1 MTQSKE
7 NLKLLEGIK
16 QLKQA
21 EKEMITAP
29 KDALK
34 IQELSIEE
42 TKQSIEDIALN
53 LLSLLDFDEK
63 PRVSV
68 PIRSAQNTIVDEET
82 GHIFLGH
89 NMVTRSLTPSS
100 VRQLAVLIRVA
111 DGIHEL
117 LSLGRHSTKRELFYT
132 DVNLFE
138 DQTVSDRAIE
148 DLAVTLR
155 TIRNATNI
163 VASAKGKIIG
173 RISFVESGDLIDC
186 SKMGTGGKAITPFQ
200 DQIENIDTD
209 AEFVLLVEKDAA
221 FMSLSEA
228 KIYER
233 YPCILITGV
242 GQPDIATRMMLRK
255 IVYETGIPVFAIMD
269 ADPYG
274 LEILRSYTFGSKALG
289 YETPWL
295 VTENMYWLGLRPEDM
310 ENYKIPKDVY
320 IPLTDADRKKGKELL
335 EEKWLQNKPKW
346 ADELRSMLRSGVKAE
361 IQALAAKGFEYMSEK
376 YLPQKL
382 ESADWI

>member
-1 MTQSKE
+1 
-7 NLKLLEGIK
+7 
-16 QLKQA
+16 
-21 EKEMITAP
+21 
-29 KDALK
+29 
-34 IQELSIEE
+34 
-42 TKQSIEDIALN
+42 
-53 LLSLLDFDEK
+53 
-63 PRVSV
+63 
-68 PIRSAQNTIVDEET
+68 
-82 GHIFLGH
+82 
-89 NMVTRSLTPSS
+89 MVTRSLTPSS

-138 DQTVSDRAIE
+138 EQTISDRAIE

-233 YPCILITGV
+233 YPCILMTGI

-255 IVYETGIPVFAIMD
+255 IVNETGLPVFAIMD

-320 IPLTDADRKKGKELL
+320 IPLTEADKKKGKELL
-335 EEKWLQNKPKW
+335 EETWLQNKPKW
-346 ADELRSMLRSGVKAE
+346 AEQLKLMLKSGVKAE
-361 IQALAAKGFEYMSEK
+361 IQALASKGFEYMSEK

>member
-1 MTQSKE
+1 MSQTSQ
-7 NLKLLEGIK
+7 NLKIIEELQKLKKIEIEAIK
-16 QLKQA
+16 
-21 EKEMITAP
+21 AP

-34 IQELSIEE
+34 IKELSLEE
-42 TKQSIEDIALN
+42 TKQGIEDIALN
-53 LLSLLDFDEK
+53 LLSLLDFDER
-63 PRVSV
+63 PAISV
-68 PIRSAQNTIVDEET
+68 PIRSAQNTIVDQET

-89 NMVTRSLTPSS
+89 NAVTRSLSPAS

-117 LSLGRHSTKRELFYT
+117 LTLGRHSTKRELFYT
-132 DVNLFE
+132 DVNLFQ
-138 DQTVSDRAIE
+138 DQTISDRAIE
-148 DLAVTLR
+148 DLAVTLS

-173 RISFVESGDLIDC
+173 RIRFRESGDLIDC
-186 SKMGTGGKAITPFQ
+186 TKMGTGGKAITPFQ
-200 DQIENIDTD
+200 EQVEDIDSD

-228 KIYER
+228 KIYDR
-233 YPCILITGV
+233 YPCILMTGI
-242 GQPDIATRMMLRK
+242 GSPDIATRMMLRR
-255 IVYETGIPVFAIMD
+255 IVEETGIPVFAIMD

-295 VTENMYWLGLRPEDM
+295 VTQNIYWLGLRPEDM
-310 ENYKIPKDVY
+310 QNYKIPKEVY

-335 EEKWLQNKPKW
+335 DEIWLQNKPKW
-346 ADELRSMLRSGVKAE
+346 AEQLKLMLRSGVKAE
-361 IQALAAKGFEYMSEK
+361 IQALASKGFEYMTET

>member
-1 MTQSKE
+1 MSQTSQ
-7 NLKLLEGIK
+7 NLKIIEELQKLKKIEIEAIK
-16 QLKQA
+16 
-21 EKEMITAP
+21 AP

-34 IQELSIEE
+34 IKELSLEE
-42 TKQSIEDIALN
+42 TKQGIEDIALN
-53 LLSLLDFDEK
+53 LLSLLDFDER
-63 PRVSV
+63 PAISV
-68 PIRSAQNTIVDEET
+68 PIRSAQNTIVDQET

-89 NMVTRSLTPSS
+89 NAVTRSLSPAS

-117 LSLGRHSTKRELFYT
+117 LTLGRHSTKRELFYT
-132 DVNLFE
+132 DVNLFQ
-138 DQTVSDRAIE
+138 DQTISDRAIE

-173 RISFVESGDLIDC
+173 RIRFRESGDLIDC
-186 SKMGTGGKAITPFQ
+186 TKMGTGGKAITPFQ
-200 DQIENIDTD
+200 EQVEDIDSD

-228 KIYER
+228 KIYDR
-233 YPCILITGV
+233 YPCILMTGI
-242 GQPDIATRMMLRK
+242 GSPDIATRMMLRR
-255 IVYETGIPVFAIMD
+255 IVEETGIPVFAIMD

-295 VTENMYWLGLRPEDM
+295 VTQNIYWLGLRPEDM
-310 ENYKIPKDVY
+310 QNYKIPKEVY

-335 EEKWLQNKPKW
+335 DEIWLQNKPKW
-346 ADELRSMLRSGVKAE
+346 AEQLKLMLRSGVKAE
-361 IQALAAKGFEYMSEK
+361 IQALASKGFEYMTET

>member
-1 MTQSKE
+1 M
-7 NLKLLEGIK
+7 
-16 QLKQA
+16 
-21 EKEMITAP
+21 
-29 KDALK
+29 
-34 IQELSIEE
+34 
-42 TKQSIEDIALN
+42 
-53 LLSLLDFDEK
+53 
-63 PRVSV
+63 
-68 PIRSAQNTIVDEET
+68 
-82 GHIFLGH
+82 
-89 NMVTRSLTPSS
+89 
-100 VRQLAVLIRVA
+100 
-111 DGIHEL
+111 
-117 LSLGRHSTKRELFYT
+117 GRHSTKRELFYT

-173 RISFVESGDLIDC
+173 RIRFRESGDLIDC
-186 SKMGTGGKAITPFQ
+186 TRMGTGGKAITPFQ
-200 DQIENIDTD
+200 EQIEDIESD

-228 KIYER
+228 KIYEK
-233 YPCILITGV
+233 YPCILVTGV

-255 IVYETGIPVFAIMD
+255 IVHETGIPVFAIMD

-320 IPLTDADRKKGKELL
+320 IPLTEADKKKGKELL
-335 EEKWLQNKPKW
+335 EETWLQNKPKW
-346 ADELRSMLRSGVKAE
+346 SEQLKIMLKSGVKAE
-361 IQALAAKGFEYMSEK
+361 IQALASKGFEYMTEQ

>member
-1 MTQSKE
+1 MSQTAQ
-7 NLKLLEGIK
+7 NLKIIEEIRKLKKVDQEAIK
-16 QLKQA
+16 S
-21 EKEMITAP
+21 P

-34 IQELSIEE
+34 INELSLEE
-42 TKQSIEDIALN
+42 TKQGIEDIALN
-53 LLSLLDFDEK
+53 LLSLLDFGER
-63 PRVSV
+63 PSVLV
-68 PIRSAQNTIVDEET
+68 PIRSAQNTIVDQET

-89 NMVTRSLTPSS
+89 NAVTRSLSPAS

-132 DVNLFE
+132 DVTLFQ
-138 DQTVSDRAIE
+138 DQTISDRAIE

-155 TIRNATNI
+155 TIRNATYI

-173 RISFVESGDLIDC
+173 RIRFRESGDLIDC
-186 SKMGTGGKAITPFQ
+186 TKMGTGGKAITPFQ
-200 DQIENIDTD
+200 EQVEDIDSD

-233 YPCILITGV
+233 YPCILMTGI
-242 GQPDIATRMMLRK
+242 GSPDIATRMMLRR
-255 IVYETGIPVFAIMD
+255 IVDETGLPVFAIMD

-295 VTENMYWLGLRPEDM
+295 VTQNIYWLGLRPEDM
-310 ENYKIPKDVY
+310 QKYKIPKEVY

-346 ADELRSMLRSGVKAE
+346 ANELKLMLRSGVKAE
-361 IQALAAKGFEYMSEK
+361 IQALAAKGFEYMTEK

-382 ESADWI
+382 ESSDWI

>member
-1 MTQSKE
+1 MSQTAE
-7 NLKLLEGIK
+7 NLKFIEEIRR
-16 QLKQA
+16 LKQT
-21 EKEMITAP
+21 EKERIKAP

-34 IQELSIEE
+34 IQELSLEE
-42 TKQSIEDIALN
+42 TKQGIEDIALN
-53 LLSLLDFDEK
+53 LLSLLDFGER
-63 PRVSV
+63 PRISV
-68 PIRSAQNTIVDEET
+68 PIRSAQNTIVDQET
-82 GHIFLGH
+82 GHIFLGYSA
-89 NMVTRSLTPSS
+89 VTRSLRPSS
-100 VRQLAVLIRVA
+100 VGQLSVLIRVA
-111 DGIHEL
+111 EGVHEL

-138 DQTVSDRAIE
+138 DQTISDRAIE

-173 RISFVESGDLIDC
+173 RIRFVESGDLIDC
-186 SKMGTGGKAITPFQ
+186 TKMGTGGKAITPFQ
-200 DQIENIDTD
+200 DQIENIDSD

-233 YPCILITGV
+233 YPSILMTGI

-255 IVYETGIPVFAIMD
+255 IVEETGLPVFAIMD

-295 VTENMYWLGLRPEDM
+295 VTENIYWLGLRPEDM
-310 ENYKIPKDVY
+310 ENYKIPKEVY
-320 IPLTDADRKKGKELL
+320 IPLTEADKKKGKELL
-335 EEKWLQNKPKW
+335 EELWLQNKPKW
-346 ADELRSMLRSGVKAE
+346 AEQLKLMLRSGVKAE
-361 IQALAAKGFEYMSEK
+361 IQALASKGFEYMTEQ

>member
-1 MTQSKE
+1 MSKTVQNSKIIE
-7 NLKLLEGIK
+7 EIRKLREM
-16 QLKQA
+16 
-21 EKEMITAP
+21 EKEKIKAP
-29 KDALK
+29 KEALQIK
-34 IQELSIEE
+34 ELSLEE
-42 TKQSIEDIALN
+42 TKQSIEDIALH
-53 LLSLLDFDEK
+53 LLSLLDFSER
-63 PRVSV
+63 PRLSV
-68 PIRSAQNTIVDEET
+68 PIRSAQNTIVDQET

-89 NMVTRSLTPSS
+89 KAVTRSLSPAS

-111 DGIHEL
+111 EGIHEL

-132 DVNLFE
+132 DVNLFR
-138 DQTVSDRAIE
+138 DQTISDRAIE
-148 DLAVTLR
+148 DLAVALR

-173 RISFVESGDLIDC
+173 RIRFKESGDLIDC
-186 SKMGTGGKAITPFQ
+186 TKMGTGGKAITPFQ
-200 DQIENIDTD
+200 DQIEDIDTD
-209 AEFVLLVEKDAA
+209 ADFILLVEKDAA

-233 YPCILITGV
+233 YPSILMTGI

-255 IVYETGIPVFAIMD
+255 IVEETGIPVFAVMD

-295 VTENMYWLGLRPEDM
+295 VTENIYWLGLRPEDM
-310 ENYKIPKDVY
+310 QNYKIPKEVY
-320 IPLTDADRKKGKELL
+320 IPLTEADKKKGKELL
-335 EEKWLQNKPKW
+335 EEIWLQNKPKW
-346 ADELRSMLRSGVKAE
+346 AEELRSMLKSGVKAE
-361 IQALAAKGFEYMSEK
+361 IQALASKGFQYMTEE